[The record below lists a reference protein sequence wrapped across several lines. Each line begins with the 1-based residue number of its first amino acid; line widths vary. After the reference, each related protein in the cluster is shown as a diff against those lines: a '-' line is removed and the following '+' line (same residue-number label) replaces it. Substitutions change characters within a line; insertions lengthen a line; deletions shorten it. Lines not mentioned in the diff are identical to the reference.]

1 MEKNNDLF
9 GITRFSQRTSQNSK
23 RVIYLSVF
31 ALMTFLLMS
40 SCNGDS
46 IENIVA
52 EHENVL
58 TDKNNRYQE
67 DSEEVQNIKREYLN
81 SITLLRDKN
90 NVASFSKSIN
100 NSEDF
105 VNETRQLII
114 SANPN
119 VNNLSQQIKDKY
131 AYVLNDLISQ
141 GTGSYTSGTEKTDL
155 YKNNAL
161 KNIRLPETV
170 YWETRKD
177 NTYHSYD
184 IIRNLGPETNYMTLE
199 RAKNV
204 LLNSYSYPGY
214 KLGAVSN
221 AINGGTR
228 LVFGSLKNA
237 NSADTFTVP
246 GGIIEQQAVLDGIL
260 NITTT
265 EHTFY
270 KGTIRKVIFKYK
282 NNLFVATHGEGINRF
297 CNFPDNILNK
307 ALFDDFSK
315 MNDTEGPI
323 SFITLDE
330 QFLAALYK

>member
-1 MEKNNDLF
+1 MEKNNHLF
-9 GITRFSQRTSQNSK
+9 GIIRFSQRNSQNSQ

-40 SCNGDS
+40 SCDRDP
-46 IENIVA
+46 IENKVA
-52 EHENVL
+52 EQENVL
-58 TDKNNRYQE
+58 IDKNNRYQE
-67 DSEEVQNIKREYLN
+67 DSEEVQKIKREYLD

-90 NVASFSKSIN
+90 NVALFSKSTN
-100 NSEDF
+100 NIEDF

-114 SANPN
+114 SAKPN

-131 AYVLNDLISQ
+131 AYVLDGLISQ
-141 GTGSYTSGTEKTDL
+141 GTGSYTSGTDKTDL

-161 KNIRLPETV
+161 KNIRLPETI

-214 KLGAVSN
+214 KLGSVSN

-237 NSADTFTVP
+237 NNADTFTVP

-270 KGTIRKVIFKYK
+270 KGTIRKVVFKYK

-297 CNFPDNILNK
+297 CNFPDNIFNK
-307 ALFDDFSK
+307 ALFNNFSK

-330 QFLAALYK
+330 QFFAALYK